1 MSAAEHGC
9 LGENDR
15 SATGFLARDE
25 FEATVNA
32 FFAYPQD
39 SIRGWEPAVDAQAR
53 IVRAIEQAVS

>member
-25 FEATVNA
+25 QVEIVASGSD
-32 FFAYPQD
+32 FFTSLKD
-39 SIRGWEPAVDAQAR
+39 NFDALSR
-53 IVRAIEQAVS
+53 WSW